1 MDRGRR
7 RPPPR
12 VGVSRAASVTAP
24 RPELVSAAGHER
36 RSVVGSEVP
45 GCPFDTVVDR
55 FVQPD
60 SEPTRTASDRLRRR
74 PSVAR
79 GRTVHELRLVLIRS
93 DGPKSRTS
101 SRARPRCV
109 RDYDFRNRDFLTP
122 KPALKRQID
131 QNRKWIIRGIDVL
144 RGVISI
150 LKSILD
156 PTFASTGAVPKETFL
171 RRRVRRTPRCSGR
184 AERAVRGDAREARR
198 LAHRGGLHRE
208 QRPELHRQRTRHL
221 SARTVARVGRSL
233 GPRNGRRRE
242 SDCRPVA
249 PVGDVAS
256 ASDYET
262 PLYV

>member
-1 MDRGRR
+1 MSLRHCR
-7 RPPPR
+7 RPLRPTGFGANPDRFRPFAPASLRGQGTYRSR
-12 VGVSRAASVTAP
+12 VATGTDQIG
-24 RPELVSAAGHER
+24 RPEESDVVARASAMC
-36 RSVVGSEVP
+36 S
-45 GCPFDTVVDR
+45 
-55 FVQPD
+55 
-60 SEPTRTASDRLRRR
+60 RLRFQ
-74 PSVAR
+74 
-79 GRTVHELRLVLIRS
+79 
-93 DGPKSRTS
+93 KS
-101 SRARPRCV
+101 C
-109 RDYDFRNRDFLTP
+109 FLTP
-122 KPALKRQID
+122 KPVLKRQID

-249 PVGDVAS
+249 TVGDVGS
-256 ASDYET
+256 APDYET